1 MCVLFLR
8 WHCNLQVQGLGTLS
22 HTFENF
28 TIFGG
33 SLHIVG
39 HTFLLNKQSMK
50 QMCEITKRCRSRMT
64 RVFQVLISWNFKMN
78 IQKNSNP
85 IKMLQKEYSGFGVW
99 CSRRLKMCALNARR
113 NAHISAIL
121 FIVFQCSS
129 CFAFLQGMGAL
140 RLQGSGSLAVAESEL
155 GPQGSE
161 QVVRW
166 LLGMNF
172 HCVTFIVGL
181 RTSALSFGFWTQTAS
196 SL

>member
-1 MCVLFLR
+1 
-8 WHCNLQVQGLGTLS
+8 
-22 HTFENF
+22 
-28 TIFGG
+28 
-33 SLHIVG
+33 
-39 HTFLLNKQSMK
+39 
-50 QMCEITKRCRSRMT
+50 
-64 RVFQVLISWNFKMN
+64 
-78 IQKNSNP
+78 
-85 IKMLQKEYSGFGVW
+85 
-99 CSRRLKMCALNARR
+99 MCALNARR

-140 RLQGSGSLAVAESEL
+140 RLQGTGSLAVAGSEL

-181 RTSALSFGFWTQTAS
+181 RTSALSFGFWT
-196 SL
+196 